1 MAGLTSSTRRQL
13 NQVLLSCGPFE
24 SDRALRAVFSSY
36 SSINAWHDL
45 LPEATSRKERVDLVI
60 DLLHERKNKHGENG
74 LVLFLQVLVEW
85 VPDGDG
91 CRQQLE
97 RVRML
102 VEQEVGGVPAGHDT
116 HFTARTP
123 SPSSSFGGDPG
134 YERGLN
140 ILLNRLGKQ
149 HERNAE
155 AAVYEQRLRENLKEK
170 KRYGDT
176 EGRRAGRAEI
186 IDHLNEIALS
196 TLGVSFNELC
206 RSRE

>member
-1 MAGLTSSTRRQL
+1 MAGLSSSTRRQL
-13 NQVLLSCGPFE
+13 NQVLLSCGPFD
-24 SDRALRAVFSSY
+24 SDRALRAVF
-36 SSINAWHDL
+36 IDERIRVWHNSV
-45 LPEATSRKERVDLVI
+45 PEAANRQGRVDLMI
-60 DLLHERKNKHGENG
+60 SWLYERQNARGENG
-74 LVLFLQVLVEW
+74 LVLFLQVLVDNTLPE
-85 VPDGDG
+85 DG
-91 CRQQLE
+91 CRQRLE

-102 VEQEVGGVPAGHDT
+102 VEQEVGGVPAGYDVPLP
-116 HFTARTP
+116 ARTP
-123 SPSSSFGGDPG
+123 APSWSFGGDLN

-140 ILLNRLGKQ
+140 ILRNRLGPQ
-149 HERNAE
+149 HASY
-155 AAVYEQRLRENLKEK
+155 ADVLLYEQRLVENLKEK